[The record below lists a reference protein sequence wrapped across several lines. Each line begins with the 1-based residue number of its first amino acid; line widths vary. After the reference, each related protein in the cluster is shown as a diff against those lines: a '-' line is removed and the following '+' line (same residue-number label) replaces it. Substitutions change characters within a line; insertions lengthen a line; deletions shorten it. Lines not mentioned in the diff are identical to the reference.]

1 MANQVNLLL
10 LGLPM
15 DFLVF
20 LTCKSRENGKSMEI
34 RYSRKNIN
42 LEFQKYTGGMNLV
55 RTTNHVGLTTR
66 VCGLTTFPGG

>member
-20 LTCKSRENGKSMEI
+20 LTCKSRETGKSMEI
-34 RYSRKNIN
+34 RYRRKNIN

-55 RTTNHVGLTTR
+55 RTTNLSGLKHL
-66 VCGLTTFPGG
+66 VCGLKPFPGG

>member
-15 DFLVF
+15 DFLVY
-20 LTCKSRENGKSMEI
+20 LKCKSRENGKSMEI
-34 RYSRKNIN
+34 RYRRKNIN

-55 RTTNHVGLTTR
+55 RTTNLSGLKHFM
-66 VCGLTTFPGG
+66 CGLKPFPGS